1 MFEMDTLVSELVGNG
16 PLAIILYLV
25 LQMLKTSHN
34 SMSKLVKDT
43 ATAMTKMT
51 SAVESLERKI
61 DHEIATDK
69 TR

>member
-1 MFEMDTLVSELVGNG
+1 MQMDALISELVGNG

-25 LQMLKTSHN
+25 LQMLKVSHSN
-34 SMSKLVKDT
+34 MGKLVKDN
-43 ATAMTKMT
+43 ATAMSKMT